1 MKTLVFS
8 IYKLKGSGMA
18 QGIILAAGLSS
29 RAQTN
34 KMLLMFNGKTMIQ
47 ETIDGMKPF
56 VSHIFVV
63 TGHYNQE
70 IMDLLNEQQNLT
82 CVENKSYMHGMF
94 SSVLV
99 GARLTSEDFF
109 IMPGDCPFVSP
120 KTYEK
125 LLDGKKDIRIPS
137 YQGQKGHPI
146 FISRNLKEQLLREP
160 IDSNLR
166 DFRNRFE
173 YSVIDTDDPH
183 ILIDI
188 DTPSDYLEI
197 KRKFGKE

>member
-1 MKTLVFS
+1 
-8 IYKLKGSGMA
+8 MA

-70 IMDLLNEQQNLT
+70 IVDLLNDQQNLT

-94 SSVLV
+94 SSILV
-99 GARLTSEDFF
+99 GAKLTSEDFF
-109 IMPGDCPFVSP
+109 IIPGDCPFVAP
-120 KTYEK
+120 TTYEK
-125 LLDGKKDIRIPS
+125 LLRGKADIRIPS
-137 YQGQKGHPI
+137 YQGRKGHPM
-146 FISRNLKEQLLREP
+146 FISKNLKDALIKES

-166 DFRNRFE
+166 DFRNK
-173 YSVIDTDDPH
+173 YPYQVIDTDDPH

-197 KRKFGKE
+197 KRKFGKD